1 MNNEHPLAD
10 DSTKLTDEQLE
21 NRIFE
26 LTKRF
31 HIARRMGF
39 NPGMMDQLDLLLQ
52 GLEWERSR
60 RAQQPETGGQVL
72 DSDWTKDSKEGKL
85 P

>member
-10 DSTKLTDEQLE
+10 DPTKLTDEQLE

-31 HIARRMGF
+31 HIARRMQF
-39 NPGMMDQLDLLLQ
+39 NPSMMDQLDLMLQ
-52 GLEWERSR
+52 GLEYERAR
-60 RAQQPETGGQVL
+60 RARQPETTGQVL
-72 DSDWTKDSKEGKL
+72 DSDWTKDGKEGKL
-85 P
+85 I